1 MQVMNILS
9 HNFQVSTLKLSKED
23 AQVTKKAEINHSEDD
38 RETNLTATQRAM
50 DAIIYFSHLIRA
62 LKNTQKLINM
72 LFFFF

>member
-50 DAIIYFSHLIRA
+50 DAIILFSSNQSPEKHRE
-62 LKNTQKLINM
+62 IN
-72 LFFFF
+72 